1 MDKELIFSLRFYTR
15 RKNMKL
21 KFKYEYDIDAKFYVI
36 LEFMLTTLDQ
46 LQKNNVLKMT
56 KLPFFYERRINISK

>member
-1 MDKELIFSLRFYTR
+1 
-15 RKNMKL
+15 MKL

-56 KLPFFYERRINISK
+56 KLPFFYERRINISKWNNSIWKNLRMPKMND